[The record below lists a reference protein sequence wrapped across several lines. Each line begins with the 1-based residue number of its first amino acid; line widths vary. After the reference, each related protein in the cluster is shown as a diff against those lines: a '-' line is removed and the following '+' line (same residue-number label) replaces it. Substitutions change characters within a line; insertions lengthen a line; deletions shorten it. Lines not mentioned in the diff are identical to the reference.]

1 MYKNELVILTFDDL
15 LNRAAVDE
23 LLGAVGLQHLVED
36 VHFALERNQTHET
49 EVWLKHKCEIKNP
62 FVGKA
67 EQAMKIFTI
76 AE

>member
-36 VHFALERNQTHET
+36 VHFALERNQTNET
-49 EVWLKHKCEIKNP
+49 EVWLKHKWEIKNLL
-62 FVGKA
+62 
-67 EQAMKIFTI
+67 
-76 AE
+76 